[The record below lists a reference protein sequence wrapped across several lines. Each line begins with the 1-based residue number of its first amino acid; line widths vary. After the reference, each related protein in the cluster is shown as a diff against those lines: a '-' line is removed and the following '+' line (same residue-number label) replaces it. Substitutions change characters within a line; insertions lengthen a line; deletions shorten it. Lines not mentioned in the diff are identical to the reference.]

1 MYELS
6 YLQTAKAHDAIA
18 VKRPMLPLEDDSGE
32 SGFRSLLSRWL
43 APDRSSSSGGSALS
57 DPRNLNVGLRR
68 RVAVISVL
76 FLCVVGAVTWYLV
89 NLGQRRLIEIKAL
102 DVAEV
107 VARLSTSSRSVY
119 AERVVNKLQHDRIGY
134 ASENYAHEPGNVPLP
149 AQFLKFVGEHAS
161 KDNGGL
167 YHYRPLSKWNLAQS
181 QGLADSFQRWAWQQL
196 EAQDRSEP
204 TGPIDWEPVW
214 RIETLN
220 GVNTLRYMRAD
231 PAASATC
238 VECHNRLEQR
248 PETVAMRLADGVS
261 TGKMWKIHQLMGAL
275 EINIPLDRVE
285 ARAEEHNRLTFTVVL
300 GLLLSGMLCIGFLV
314 IADVARART
323 LTRQLAW
330 RASHDPL
337 TGLLNRSQFEHS
349 LGYLLGLAQTEDS
362 THAIMF
368 LDLDQFKV
376 VNDTCGHMAGDSL
389 LLQLGATLKDNIRG
403 TDTLARL
410 GGDEFGVLL
419 MQCNESKAY
428 EIAEK
433 LRQAI
438 TDFRFVW
445 NQKVFEI
452 GVSIGVVVISRESAN
467 TGELMSAADLAC
479 YAAKEAG
486 GNSVHVLKPSDS
498 EVSRRRGDMEWAG
511 RITSALQEN
520 RMYLMVQPAK
530 ALRGNL
536 AISEYQEV
544 LLRMNDESGKPVPTE
559 ALIGAA
565 ERYNL
570 MPGKLDRWVVQTA
583 CRLVSEGK
591 IAADPQRIVA
601 INLSGSSL
609 SDEAFL
615 KFVHQQINSFRIE
628 PTAICFEVTET
639 AAIRN
644 LSKAIHFLKSL
655 KSIGC
660 RFALDDFG
668 SGLCSFAY
676 LKSLPVDFL
685 KIDGAFVRNLVDSPF
700 DRAMV
705 DSIAKIGRVLGIPT
719 IAEWVEND
727 ETLRELTLLGID
739 YAQGYGVAKP
749 HRVG

>member
-1 MYELS
+1 MLS
-6 YLQTAKAHDAIA
+6 MEGESD
-18 VKRPMLPLEDDSGE
+18 E
-32 SGFRSLLSRWL
+32 SGFRSFLSRWL
-43 APDRSSSSGGSALS
+43 ALDRAGSGGGSALN

-76 FLCVVGAVTWYLV
+76 FLCAVGVVTWYLV
-89 NLGQRRLIEIKAL
+89 NLGQQRLIEIKAL

-134 ASENYAHEPGNVPLP
+134 ASETYLHEPGNVPLP

-167 YHYRPLSKWNLAQS
+167 YYYRPLSKWNLAQN
-181 QGLADSFQRWAWQQL
+181 QGLADSFQGWAWQQL
-196 EAQDRSEP
+196 ETQDRSEP
-204 TGPIDWEPVW
+204 EGPIDWKPVW

-231 PAASATC
+231 PAVSSTC

-248 PETVAMRLADGVS
+248 AETVAMRVADGIS
-261 TGKMWKIHQLMGAL
+261 AGKMWKVNQLMGAL
-275 EINIPLDRVE
+275 EINVPLDRVE
-285 ARAEEHNRLTFTVVL
+285 ARAGEHNRLTFMVML

-349 LGYLLGLAQTEDS
+349 LGYLLGLAKTEDS

-389 LLQLGATLKDNIRG
+389 LLQLGVTLKDNIRG

-419 MQCNESKAY
+419 MQCNESKAC

-438 TDFRFVW
+438 IDFRFVW

-467 TGELMSAADLAC
+467 TGELM
-479 YAAKEAG
+479 G
-486 GNSVHVLKPSDS
+486 GNSVHILKPSDS

-544 LLRMNDESGKPVPTE
+544 LLRMNDENGKPVPTDS
-559 ALIGAA
+559 LISAA

-583 CRLVSEGK
+583 CRLVSEGR
-591 IAADPQRIVA
+591 IAADPRRIVA

-628 PTAICFEVTET
+628 PTAMCFEVTET

-685 KIDGAFVRNLVDSPF
+685 KIDGAFVRNLVGNPF

-739 YAQGYGVAKP
+739 YAQGYGVANP
-749 HRVG
+749 RRVG

>member
-1 MYELS
+1 MRAELTNHPMYELS
-6 YLQTAKAHDAIA
+6 NLQAAKAHDAIA
-18 VKRPMLPLEDDSGE
+18 VRQSMLLVEEDSGE
-32 SGFRSLLSRWL
+32 SGFRSVLSRL
-43 APDRSSSSGGSALS
+43 LGLDRSSSAGGSVLG
-57 DPRNLNVGLRR
+57 DPRHVNVGLRR

-76 FLCVVGAVTWYLV
+76 FLCAVGAVTWYLV
-89 NLGQRRLIEIKAL
+89 NLGQQRLIEIKAL

-134 ASENYAHEPGNVPLP
+134 ASETYLHEPGNVPLP

-167 YHYRPLSKWNLAQS
+167 YYYRPLSKWNLAQN

-204 TGPIDWEPVW
+204 EGPIDWKPVW

-231 PAASATC
+231 PAVSSTC
-238 VECHNRLEQR
+238 VE
-248 PETVAMRLADGVS
+248 D
-261 TGKMWKIHQLMGAL
+261 
-275 EINIPLDRVE
+275 
-285 ARAEEHNRLTFTVVL
+285 HNRLTFMVML

-349 LGYLLGLAQTEDS
+349 LGYLLGLAKTEDS

-389 LLQLGATLKDNIRG
+389 LLQLGVTLKDNIRG

-419 MQCNESKAY
+419 MQCNESKAC

-438 TDFRFVW
+438 IDFRFVW

-486 GNSVHVLKPSDS
+486 GNSVHILKPSDS

-511 RITSALQEN
+511 RITRALQEN

-536 AISEYQEV
+536 AICEYQEV
-544 LLRMNDESGKPVPTE
+544 LLRMSDENGKPVPTD

-591 IAADPQRIVA
+591 IAADPRRIVA

-609 SDEAFL
+609 SDEPFL

-739 YAQGYGVAKP
+739 YAQGYGVANP
-749 HRVG
+749 RRVG

>member
-18 VKRPMLPLEDDSGE
+18 VRGPMLSTEEDSGV
-32 SGFRSLLSRWL
+32 SGLRSVLSRWL
-43 APDRSSSSGGSALS
+43 APERSSSPGTSALN
-57 DPRNLNVGLRR
+57 DPRLLNVGLRR

-76 FLCVVGAVTWYLV
+76 FLCAVGAVTWYLV
-89 NLGQRRLIEIKAL
+89 NLGQQRLIEIKAL

-107 VARLSTSSRSVY
+107 VARVATSSRSVY
-119 AERVVNKLQHDRIGY
+119 AERVVNKLQRDRIGY
-134 ASENYAHEPGNVPLP
+134 ASETYLHEPGNVPLP

-167 YHYRPLSKWNLAQS
+167 YHYRPLSKWNLAQN
-181 QGLADSFQRWAWQQL
+181 QGLADAFQRWAWQQL
-196 EAQDRSEP
+196 EAQDLSEP
-204 TGPIDWEPVW
+204 KGPIDWKPVW
-214 RIETLN
+214 RIEAHN
-220 GVNTLRYMRAD
+220 GVNTLRYMRAV
-231 PAASATC
+231 PASSATC

-248 PETVAMRLADGVS
+248 PETVAMRVTDGIS
-261 TGKMWKIHQLMGAL
+261 TGKMWKLHQLMGAL

-285 ARAEEHNRLTFTVVL
+285 ARAEEHNRLTFMVVL

-337 TGLLNRSQFEHS
+337 TGLLNRTQFEHS
-349 LGYLLGLAQTEDS
+349 LGYLLGLAKTDDS

-376 VNDTCGHMAGDSL
+376 VNDT
-389 LLQLGATLKDNIRG
+389 RG

-486 GNSVHVLKPSDS
+486 GNSVHILKPSDS

-544 LLRMNDESGKPVPTE
+544 LLRMNDENGKPVPTE

-591 IAADPQRIVA
+591 IAADPRRIVA
-601 INLSGSSL
+601 VNLSGSSL

-628 PTAICFEVTET
+628 PTAMCFEVTET

-739 YAQGYGVAKP
+739 YAQGYGIAKP

>member
-1 MYELS
+1 MLS
-6 YLQTAKAHDAIA
+6 
-18 VKRPMLPLEDDSGE
+18 MEEGSGG
-32 SGFRSLLSRWL
+32 SGFRAVLSRWL
-43 APDRSSSSGGSALS
+43 AFGRSSSSGGSTLN
-57 DPRNLNVGLRR
+57 DPRNVNVGLRR

-76 FLCVVGAVTWYLV
+76 FLCAVGAVTWYLV
-89 NLGQRRLIEIKAL
+89 NLGQQRLIEIKAL

-119 AERVVNKLQHDRIGY
+119 AERVVNKLQRDRIGY
-134 ASENYAHEPGNVPLP
+134 ASETYLHETGNVPLP

-167 YHYRPLSKWNLAQS
+167 YHYRPLSKWNLAQN
-181 QGLADSFQRWAWQQL
+181 QGLADAFQRWAWQQL
-196 EAQDRSEP
+196 EVQDRFEP
-204 TGPIDWEPVW
+204 EGPIDWQPVW

-231 PAASATC
+231 PAASSTC

-248 PETVAMRLADGVS
+248 PETVTMRVADGIS
-261 TGKMWKIHQLMGAL
+261 TGKIWKLHQLMGAL

-285 ARAEEHNRLTFTVVL
+285 ARAEEHNRLTFMVVL

-314 IADVARART
+314 I
-323 LTRQLAW
+323 
-330 RASHDPL
+330 SHDPL

-349 LGYLLGLAQTEDS
+349 LGYLLGLAKTEDS

-389 LLQLGATLKDNIRG
+389 LLQLGAALKDNIRG

-419 MQCNESKAY
+419 MQCNESKAS

-467 TGELMSAADLAC
+467 IGELMSAADLAC

-486 GNSVHVLKPSDS
+486 GNSVHILKPSDS
-498 EVSRRRGDMEWAG
+498 EVSRRRGDMEWAS
-511 RITSALQEN
+511 RIASALQEG

-530 ALRGNL
+530 ALRGNM

-544 LLRMNDESGKPVPTE
+544 LLRMNDEKGKPVPTD
-559 ALIGAA
+559 ALISAA

-570 MPGKLDRWVVQTA
+570 MPSKVDRWVVQTA
-583 CRLVSEGK
+583 CRLVSEGR
-591 IAADPQRIVA
+591 IAADPRRIVA

-615 KFVHQQINSFRIE
+615 KFVHQQITSYRIE
-628 PTAICFEVTET
+628 PTAMCFEVTET

-685 KIDGAFVRNLVDSPF
+685 KIDGAFVRNLVGNPF

-739 YAQGYGVAKP
+739 YAQGYGVAHP
-749 HRVG
+749 RRVG